1 MTAICAVAGFSPML
15 LQTNSYIV
23 PKDKRS
29 EHTRLLRK
37 FRQTLTRLGCE
48 SFEVFEQVG
57 ANWAMGESTGRFVQ
71 IIRFRDRQQQQQVQG
86 AEKQDPAAQQLIAD
100 FCALINFPYQ
110 QQQGLF
116 AVGFYSS
123 ALPVAQAKV
132 SSRGVPASGP
142 ATPAVEST
150 KIETSATAGGM
161 VPPPPDTAIELPTSP
176 TSPTAVP
183 DEENP
188 TLLNFAALAP
198 VEDEAEPL
206 RLTPADEDVVES
218 ELPPDES
225 SSAVTTAESSPNGE
239 HPGAFSDAP
248 EAMLDLV
255 HSSEPDADILSDSD
269 REAILG
275 ELTGDDAAPEDADRT
290 TRTS

>member
-1 MTAICAVAGFSPML
+1 ML

-37 FRQTLTRLGCE
+37 FRQTLVQLGCE
-48 SFEVFEQVG
+48 SFEVYEQVG
-57 ANWAMGESTGRFVQ
+57 ANWALGDSTGRFVQ
-71 IIRFRDRQQQQQVQG
+71 IIRFRDRQQQQQVQ
-86 AEKQDPAAQQLIAD
+86 AKEKQDPAAQQLIAD

-116 AVGFYSS
+116 AVGFYNS
-123 ALPVAQAKV
+123 ALPVAPARV

-142 ATPAVEST
+142 AGAPP
-150 KIETSATAGGM
+150 IETVNVDTSSVVDGMAPAPQPSAE
-161 VPPPPDTAIELPTSP
+161 VPSAL
-176 TSPTAVP
+176 TAVP

-198 VEDEAEPL
+198 VTDEPEPL
-206 RLTPADEDVVES
+206 RLTPENEDVLES
-218 ELPPDES
+218 EIPAEETPPAIAS
-225 SSAVTTAESSPNGE
+225 AESSPNGE

-255 HSSEPDADILSDSD
+255 QNSEVDAEILSDSD
-269 REAILG
+269 REAIFG
-275 ELTGDDAAPEDADRT
+275 ELTGDDVATDPADASSDEAN
-290 TRTS
+290 RTSRTS